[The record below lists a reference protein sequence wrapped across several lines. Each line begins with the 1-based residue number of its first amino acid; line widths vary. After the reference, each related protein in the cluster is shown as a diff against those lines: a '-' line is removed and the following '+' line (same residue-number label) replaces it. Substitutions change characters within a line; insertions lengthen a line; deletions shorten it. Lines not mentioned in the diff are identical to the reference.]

1 MKESAMGQFFENH
14 NMSSSEKYSL
24 RWNDFQDNTITAF
37 SNLREDKVFTDV
49 TLISEDGQHLEAHKV
64 ILTASSPFFM
74 NILKINKHPN
84 PIIYLK
90 GFNANNLNS
99 AIDFI
104 YNGVANVYHENLD
117 TFLALAEELQL
128 KGLTG
133 GVDKNEEIE
142 ENINLNNE
150 QNRKKEMSAQFNKNE
165 IDSYH
170 KVKLTN
176 SVIATTSPVA
186 QVSFTGG
193 SSEELKETLW
203 SMITQE
209 GTVLICTVCGKS
221 KDKATDREAKKQML
235 SHVESL
241 HMEGV
246 MYECTK
252 CEKTFRSK
260 AALNT
265 HTSRVHKQ

>member
-1 MKESAMGQFFENH
+1 MT
-14 NMSSSEKYSL
+14 SSEKFSL
-24 RWNDFQDNTITAF
+24 RWNDFQDNTISAF

-49 TLISEDGQHLEAHKV
+49 TLISEDGQQLEAHKV

-74 NILKINKHPN
+74 NLLKINKHPN
-84 PIIYLK
+84 PLVYLK
-90 GFNANNLNS
+90 GFKAKDLHS
-99 AIDFI
+99 LIDFI
-104 YNGVANVYHENLD
+104 YNGVADVYHDNLD
-117 TFLALAEELQL
+117 KFLALAEELQL

-150 QNRKKEMSAQFNKNE
+150 QNMKKDLSSSFYKIE
-165 IDSYH
+165 IDS
-170 KVKLTN
+170 KQDKPASKLIS
-176 SVIATTSPVA
+176 SVIATTSPAA

-193 SSEELKETLW
+193 SAEELKETLW
-203 SMITQE
+203 SMISQE
-209 GTVLICTVCGKS
+209 GPVLTCTVCGKS
-221 KDKATDREAKKQML
+221 KDKAMDREAKKQMV

-260 AALNT
+260 AAFNT